1 MCDPNTPGA
10 PPPFVLAVPSVDQVR
25 SALMRRGNPVA
36 PKGAELSA
44 LHEAHIYADA
54 ALRASVRKLGRGRLP
69 AAIPEGRWDP
79 RPAELLGGAEC
90 RLVVQIGFL
99 VRNIGT
105 GVDLGWVVDFAA
117 SEEDDPEARL
127 RVHERAAIER
137 MSMTSSLAHNLEL
150 VRCVIS
156 EVLMFEEWVRGQLL
170 PGSPKPEERPAPL
183 QPAFPS
189 APALLAVVARA
200 ALLLADGPFALA
212 PEEAAA
218 ELARD
223 GGPDGGPGGPA
234 GPTLEQQAEALAEAV
249 ANAGLSER
257 GLIELARAE
266 FGWPDLRAAEGE
278 ARRRAALQAAALER
292 ELGRV
297 SLAFLLRGIR
307 RGLLWDIAGANHN
320 FARAAAPEAGGAA
333 VRSPL
338 PERTRL
344 AAGACDEATALRAF
358 LRLQQ
363 EVPGARGWVVLR
375 RAFRHPHRVFP
386 GEETSPALA
395 EVAALGRGA
404 RLREEAAGAAEW
416 ATLVAASRARAAGPG
431 AGAGAGSAR

>member
-10 PPPFVLAVPSVDQVR
+10 PPPFVLAVPSVAEVCDALLYGR
-25 SALMRRGNPVA
+25 GSAH
-36 PKGAELSA
+36 PKLSAETLSA
-44 LHEAHIYADA
+44 LHEAHIYAEA

-69 AAIPEGRWDP
+69 TAIPEGRWVP
-79 RPAELLGGAEC
+79 RDREELGGPEC
-90 RLVVQIGFL
+90 RLVERIAAL
-99 VRNIGT
+99 IRST
-105 GVDLGWVVDFAA
+105 GAELDLGWIADFAA
-117 SEEDDPEARL
+117 SENDGPVRL
-127 RVHERAAIER
+127 HAFEHDLAANEQ
-137 MSMTSSLAHNLEL
+137 LAKLPAPTASN
-150 VRCVIS
+150 VMRIAQWIMMD
-156 EVLMFEEWVRGQLL
+156 VLAFEKWVRDQLL
-170 PGSPKPEERPAPL
+170 PAPPPL
-183 QPAFPS
+183 FPF

-223 GGPDGGPGGPA
+223 GGPGGGPGGPA
-234 GPTLEQQAEALAEAV
+234 EPTLERQAEALAEAV
-249 ANAGLSER
+249 ANAGLTER

-266 FGWPDLRAAEGE
+266 FGWPDLRGAEGE

-292 ELGRV
+292 ELGWV
-297 SLAFLLRGIR
+297 SLAFVLRGIR

-416 ATLVAASRARAAGPG
+416 ATLVAASRGRAAGPG